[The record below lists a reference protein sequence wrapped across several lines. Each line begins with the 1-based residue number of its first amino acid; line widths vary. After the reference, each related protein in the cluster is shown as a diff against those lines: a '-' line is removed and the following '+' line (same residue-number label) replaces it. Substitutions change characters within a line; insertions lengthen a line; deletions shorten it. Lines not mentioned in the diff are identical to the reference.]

1 MRGTGGA
8 AMRSRTEPPADLAT
22 IMGEVARQ
30 LDQPDSVADQ
40 LTTVLD
46 AAVETVPGVDVAS
59 ITVLHRD
66 GRAETVA
73 STAPLAYEI
82 DLMQYELDEGPCL
95 DALRRRPF
103 LRVDDMPAERR
114 WPVYAP
120 KAAEKGI
127 GSQIGLEL
135 YNDDRS
141 IGGLNLYSL
150 QSKAFDEDTR
160 AAAWLFATHA
170 ALAMG
175 RTRQAEELNMAL
187 DSRKV
192 IGQALGIVMER
203 FGLDEH
209 RAFQFLIR
217 VSRNGNVKLRDV
229 ARRIVDDRNSQAH
242 AKS

>member
-1 MRGTGGA
+1 MRETGGA
-8 AMRSRTEPPADLAT
+8 AMRGHTKEAPDLAA

-40 LTTVLD
+40 LSAVLN

-59 ITVLHRD
+59 ITVLHKD

-73 STAPLAYEI
+73 WTDPLAYQI
-82 DLMQYELDEGPCL
+82 DVMQYQLDEGPCL
-95 DALRRRPF
+95 DALRRHPF
-103 LRVDDMPAERR
+103 LRVDDMPAEER

-120 KAAEKGI
+120 KAAKKGI
-127 GSQIGLEL
+127 GSQMGLEL
-135 YNDDRS
+135 YNDHRS
-141 IGGLNLYSL
+141 IGGLNLYSR
-150 QSKAFDEDTR
+150 KRRAFDEDTR
-160 AAAWLFATHA
+160 STAWLFATHA

-175 RTRQAEELNMAL
+175 RTRQAEELNTAL

-203 FGLDEH
+203 FGLDEQ

-229 ARRIVDDRNSQAH
+229 ARRIVDDRNSQT
-242 AKS
+242 S

>member
-1 MRGTGGA
+1 MPGTGGA
-8 AMRSRTEPPADLAT
+8 DMRGHSERPPDLAM

-30 LDQPDSVADQ
+30 LDQPDNVADQ
-40 LTTVLD
+40 LATVLD
-46 AAVETVPGVDVAS
+46 AAVETLPGVDVAS

-73 STAPLAYEI
+73 STSPLAVEM
-82 DLMQYELDEGPCL
+82 DSMQYELDEGPCL

-103 LRVDDMPAERR
+103 LRVDDMPAEQR
-114 WPVYAP
+114 WTVYAP
-120 KAAEKGI
+120 KAAGKGI
-127 GSQIGLEL
+127 GGQIGVEL
-135 YNDDRS
+135 YNDHRS

-150 QSKAFDEDTR
+150 QPNAFDEDTR
-160 AAAWLFATHA
+160 SAALLFATHA

-175 RTRQAEELNMAL
+175 RTRQVEELNTAL
-187 DSRKV
+187 GSRKI

-229 ARRIVDDRNSQAH
+229 ARRIVADRNAQGRVRS
-242 AKS
+242 